1 MPLHHTHR
9 MEKFFAFSPQIQ
21 VDTTVLSDGR
31 PFNDD
36 RCCNTSLRASFA
48 QKIMVGTALKSHIA
62 TSVVIEDKLRPYTRH
77 VLQLALRLGSVHFP
91 LASHSQHIMHEPLF
105 LILLFIHISSF
116 FWPPILCYC
125 YFGHTLLT

>member
-1 MPLHHTHR
+1 

-77 VLQLALRLGSVHFP
+77 VLQLALRD
-91 LASHSQHIMHEPLF
+91 
-105 LILLFIHISSF
+105 
-116 FWPPILCYC
+116 
-125 YFGHTLLT
+125 